1 MTFRTPCGKEPHAH
15 SVKRQASSVKRQ
27 ASSVKRNHHNFGL
40 IAAVA
45 FSAVCVGGEYAG
57 VTIGIDGWTIVPI
70 HDTIATTH
78 LIALRDDDELRM
90 TDIDTVLYTRT
101 SAGWDAEA
109 YAPGVS
115 KEDAMIDLANDL
127 QLSDPM
133 LLDWDL
139 GLDAPDV
146 TGVDATRAPFGKGFF
161 VSDPLYAAA
170 EVLENPQPLIEFV
183 ESTGGASAG
192 SAINTGGISANPVDP
207 QPWDENCGCALCLQ
221 NSIAAGIDAMVGD
234 PTVDVI
240 EAEGI
245 AHTDL
250 NTAIACC
257 RPWTWTNWIGPWS
270 AWECS
275 YGTAWV
281 YTGRLALSI
290 NQDYCYFDRSVKRT
304 QQRTRVRRCFNCT
317 QFAVLQSRIEFGIQ
331 EDRGGPVQTGSQC
344 TTAPNQ
350 PWMPCNSGPNTTRD
364 RYITDWTPA
373 LPPC

>member
-1 MTFRTPCGKEPHAH
+1 MPFRTPCGKEPHAH

-27 ASSVKRNHHNFGL
+27 ANYRNLGL

-45 FSAVCVGGEYAG
+45 FSSVCVGGEYAG
-57 VTIGIDGWTIVPI
+57 VTIKIDGWTIVPI
-70 HDTIATTH
+70 HDTLATTH
-78 LIALRDDDELRM
+78 LIALRDDDELRT

-133 LLDWDL
+133 LLNLDL

-170 EVLENPQPLIEFV
+170 EVLENPQPLTELV
-183 ESTGGASAG
+183 ENIGGASAG
-192 SAINTGGISANPVDP
+192 SAINTGGVSANPVDP

-221 NSIAAGIDAMVGD
+221 DSIAAGIDAMVGD

-250 NTAIACC
+250 HTAFSCC
-257 RPWTWTNWIGPWS
+257 WRWTWRGASTLIGCNTTWGPSTGCVWNTLHCAMVCDFTGTSTCTYTRTNSRRTWACVRCTWT
-270 AWECS
+270 ET
-275 YGTAWV
+275 GTK
-281 YTGRLALSI
+281 T
-290 NQDYCYFDRSVKRT
+290 
-304 QQRTRVRRCFNCT
+304 
-317 QFAVLQSRIEFGIQ
+317 
-331 EDRGGPVQTGSQC
+331 GPVSCTSTEYFIDQNCVNPGAGYVPPTSPDCSNPQPGGGITWTGS
-344 TTAPNQ
+344 
-350 PWMPCNSGPNTTRD
+350 
-364 RYITDWTPA
+364 
-373 LPPC
+373 PPC